1 MFGKRCFLFLAM
13 VVCSAAQAQV
23 VVREDGTLLVKAAEK
38 TFQVTYESGQK
49 DRFVYVF
56 SAYVTSYMSQRGAPS
71 PFNPNGTY
79 RCDYRVGRYI
89 RREGFYLTGNGERVP
104 LNEVRKVFGPGTRAY
119 RTNDPLQVSFAN
131 NSPCNK
137 YVKDFNALKAKATA
151 DAIKDFDALMLTDIY
166 TEAVADAES
175 VMKSAK
181 LQEMKD

>member
-1 MFGKRCFLFLAM
+1 MFGKLRFLFLAM

-23 VVREDGTLLVKAAEK
+23 REDATTQVKAGEK
-38 TFQVTYESGQK
+38 TFQVAYESGQK

-56 SAYVTSYMSQRGAPS
+56 SAYVTSYMRQDGRSSSFSHPTDTR
-71 PFNPNGTY
+71 

-89 RREGFYLTGNGERVP
+89 QREGFYLTGNGTRVP
-104 LNEVRKVFGPGTRAY
+104 LNEVKKVFGPGTRAY
-119 RTNDPLQVSFAN
+119 RTNDPLQVLFGQH
-131 NSPCNK
+131 SPCNN
-137 YVKDFNALKAKATA
+137 YVNEFNKLKARATA

-166 TEAVADAES
+166 TEAVADAEG